1 MPQNPALQLQ
11 ISVNINCECRS
22 YHQWNLIM
30 VSFWFRDTSSR
41 GGKRFRKLPRE
52 VSSPGAV
59 TDDSI
64 ASESSSERVEPKR
77 LKKQHYNTQ
86 NYMTVRHMR
95 RENKGWSWCMF
106 PRNRLGIGISLPK
119 SDLIDGL
126 FSLVSF
132 FFKSAIDEN
141 KLKSVATGNNRRTG
155 KAIKQD
161 C

>member
-1 MPQNPALQLQ
+1 
-11 ISVNINCECRS
+11 
-22 YHQWNLIM
+22 
-30 VSFWFRDTSSR
+30 
-41 GGKRFRKLPRE
+41 
-52 VSSPGAV
+52 
-59 TDDSI
+59 
-64 ASESSSERVEPKR
+64 
-77 LKKQHYNTQ
+77 
-86 NYMTVRHMR
+86 
-95 RENKGWSWCMF
+95 MF

-155 KAIKQD
+155 KAIEQD

>member
-1 MPQNPALQLQ
+1 
-11 ISVNINCECRS
+11 
-22 YHQWNLIM
+22 M
-30 VSFWFRDTSSR
+30 VSFDLRDTSSR

-64 ASESSSERVEPKR
+64 ASDSPS
-77 LKKQHYNTQ
+77 
-86 NYMTVRHMR
+86 
-95 RENKGWSWCMF
+95 
-106 PRNRLGIGISLPK
+106 K

-141 KLKSVATGNNRRTG
+141 TLKSVATGNNRRTG

>member
-1 MPQNPALQLQ
+1 
-11 ISVNINCECRS
+11 
-22 YHQWNLIM
+22 
-30 VSFWFRDTSSR
+30 
-41 GGKRFRKLPRE
+41 
-52 VSSPGAV
+52 
-59 TDDSI
+59 
-64 ASESSSERVEPKR
+64 
-77 LKKQHYNTQ
+77 
-86 NYMTVRHMR
+86 
-95 RENKGWSWCMF
+95 
-106 PRNRLGIGISLPK
+106 LGIGISLPK